1 VIITMRWRRCAD
13 WSLRPEVMAINA
25 GLLLMS
31 SSISFEQET
40 LVHFREEEEVVFPL
54 VAGRPEA
61 QDGLTRLLMEH
72 ARNPRTRRHTTL
84 GAGQRRTV
92 RRNDDGDGRSSASA
106 IRFEE
111 KTFFPLIE
119 RLIPGRLEGIYLSER
134 HEFKEGINE
143 HKKKWRGST
152 AASASS

>member
-72 ARNPRTRRHTTL
+72 ARIHALVGTL
-84 GAGQRRTV
+84 RSEL
-92 RRNDDGDGRSSASA
+92 DKDGPSGVTMTATGGLLQA
-106 IRFEE
+106 
-111 KTFFPLIE
+111 
-119 RLIPGRLEGIYLSER
+119 LS
-134 HEFKEGINE
+134 
-143 HKKKWRGST
+143 GSRKRP
-152 AASASS
+152 SFH